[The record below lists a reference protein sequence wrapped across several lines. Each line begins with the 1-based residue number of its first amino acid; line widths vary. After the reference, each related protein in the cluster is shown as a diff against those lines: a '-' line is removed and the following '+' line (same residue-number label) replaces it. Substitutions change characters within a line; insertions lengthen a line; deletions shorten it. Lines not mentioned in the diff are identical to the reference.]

1 MENDDL
7 HISLTLEKDWK
18 GVLKFDAPRHKTIMN
33 MPFDWPRINQFPEWF
48 TPEKNGNYE
57 WIDFSEAG
65 EQTFSD
71 QQLIDGISLS
81 LQKGANQFI
90 LKKKK

>member
-1 MENDDL
+1 MNYENNIKARMVRPKIGL
-7 HISLTLEKDWK
+7 LATGYGIS
-18 GVLKFDAPRHKTIMN
+18 HKTIMN

-57 WIDFSEAG
+57 LIDFREEG
-65 EQTFSD
+65 EQIFSD

-81 LQKGANQFI
+81 LQKGVNQFI